1 MNIVNKTMR
10 KTTLNSKEDRIY
22 SGKANLMIINI
33 NGSKELHRA
42 PNQFIKI
49 KAKLLKRLRHHGIS
63 KCFKANLTSKTA

>member
-1 MNIVNKTMR
+1 MNVVNKTMR

-22 SGKANLMIINI
+22 NGKANMMFINI
-33 NGSKELHRA
+33 NGNKEPHRA